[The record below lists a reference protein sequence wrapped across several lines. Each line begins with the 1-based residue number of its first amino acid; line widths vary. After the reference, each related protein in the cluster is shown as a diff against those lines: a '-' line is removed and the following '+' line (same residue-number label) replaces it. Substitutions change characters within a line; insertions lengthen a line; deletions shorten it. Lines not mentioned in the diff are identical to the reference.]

1 MLKVLI
7 PVDGSENAL
16 RAVAHAVTLAMNGT
30 ALSCEL
36 LHVHQPFGVREHAY
50 RTHDAL
56 EKMAGE
62 ETRRALAPAQDMLAA
77 AGVAHTVTSREG
89 EVADAIVA
97 HARQSTCDLIIM
109 GMRGMGMVLGPISM
123 GSVTSRVLHEANVPV
138 TLVK

>member
-1 MLKVLI
+1 MLKALI

-16 RAVAHAVTLAMNGT
+16 RAVAHAVTLSTNGT

-62 ETRRALAPAQDMLAA
+62 EMQRALAPAQDMLAA

-97 HARQSTCDLIIM
+97 HARQSKCDLIIM

-123 GSVTSRVLHEANVPV
+123 GSVSSRVLHQANAPV